1 MISFRFLLLLLAL
14 LAMSACDDEKFTTAV
29 PQAPAKPSTSVVPAP
44 AADVAPTPAP
54 KPLTKPVDKPVNEP
68 ARPKPKPAVVSKP
81 VAKKDS
87 VVVAPPRADLDL
99 SLPADLFE
107 ELESLVAPDELP
119 SPALL
124 PPLFREEQAGE
135 SPFQLNG
142 KLITNERGDDYLD
155 SLEGAELQFEF
166 KR

>member
-1 MISFRFLLLLLAL
+1 MISFRFLLLFLAL
-14 LAMSACDDEKFTTAV
+14 LALSACDDEKSTAAV
-29 PQAPAKPSTSVVPAP
+29 PGEPAKPAVSVVPAP
-44 AADVAPTPAP
+44 VAEVTLTPASRP
-54 KPLTKPVDKPVNEP
+54 VTKPVVKQLNEP
-68 ARPKPKPAVVSKP
+68 VRPRPKPAAVSKP
-81 VAKKDS
+81 VAKEDS
-87 VVVAPPRADLDL
+87 VAVAPLRAELDL

-107 ELESLVAPDELP
+107 ELQSLVAPDEPP

-124 PPLFREEQAGE
+124 PPLFREEQAAE

-142 KLITNERGDDYLD
+142 KLITNERSDDYLD

>member
-14 LAMSACDDEKFTTAV
+14 LSLSACDNEKTTTAV
-29 PQAPAKPSTSVVPAP
+29 PREPAKPVVSVMPAP
-44 AADVAPTPAP
+44 PADIAPTPAP
-54 KPLTKPVDKPVNEP
+54 KPVIKAASEP
-68 ARPKPKPAVVSKP
+68 ARPAAIVSKP
-81 VAKKDS
+81 VAKD
-87 VVVAPPRADLDL
+87 VVVAPPLKANLDL
-99 SLPADLFE
+99 SLPPDLFE
-107 ELESLVAPDELP
+107 ELQSLVAPDEPP

-124 PPLFREEQAGE
+124 PPLFRAEQAAE

-142 KLITNERGDDYLD
+142 KLITNERGDDYWD

>member
-1 MISFRFLLLLLAL
+1 
-14 LAMSACDDEKFTTAV
+14 MSACDDEKSTTAV
-29 PQAPAKPSTSVVPAP
+29 PGKPAKPAVSVVPTP
-44 AADVAPTPAP
+44 AADVAPTPAS
-54 KPLTKPVDKPVNEP
+54 KPVAKPVVKQVSEP
-68 ARPKPKPAVVSKP
+68 VRPSPKPAVVNKP
-81 VAKKDS
+81 LAKDS
-87 VVVAPPRADLDL
+87 VVVPPLRADLDL

-107 ELESLVAPDELP
+107 QLQSLVAPDELP

-124 PPLFREEQAGE
+124 PPLFQADQAAE

-142 KLITNERGDDYLD
+142 KLITNERSDDYFD